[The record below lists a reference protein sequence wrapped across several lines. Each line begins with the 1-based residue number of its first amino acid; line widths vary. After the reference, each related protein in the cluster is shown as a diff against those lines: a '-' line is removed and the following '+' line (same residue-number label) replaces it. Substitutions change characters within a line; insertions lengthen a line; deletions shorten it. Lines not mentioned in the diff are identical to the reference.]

1 MPPTN
6 ELETERR
13 QRRSSE
19 RLNVWQAVMLALLV
33 IVVAAL
39 TGWAGHIQGQRDAAG
54 SQAASNAD
62 AAKSLAGRV
71 KAACAT
77 TTDEG
82 RSLRQAGLCDEAS
95 RVESRVRDAPA
106 PTAGAPGPAGPI
118 GPAGRPGSPGQDG
131 RQGRGG
137 RPGRDATGAPGLP
150 GRDGQPGKDATGAPG
165 KDGAP
170 GPKGDPGDD
179 GANGDNGQP
188 GKDGPAG
195 APGGDGQAGP
205 AGPAGAPGHDGKDG
219 ADGKD
224 GRGLASLACQGGHL
238 VATFTDGTT
247 STVAGATVCATPGP
261 SPIPTAT
268 PTP

>member
-1 MPPTN
+1 MPQMKN

-19 RLNVWQAVMLALLV
+19 RLNVWQAAMLAVL
-33 IVVAAL
+33 IIAVAAL

-77 TTDEG
+77 STDEG

-131 RQGRGG
+131 RSVTGSAG
-137 RPGRDATGAPGLP
+137 RPGRDATGKAGAAGRPGKDATGVP
-150 GRDGQPGKDATGAPG
+150 GRDGQPGKDATGEPG
-165 KDGAP
+165 KDGV
-170 GPKGDPGDD
+170 
-179 GANGDNGQP
+179 
-188 GKDGPAG
+188 
-195 APGGDGQAGP
+195 
-205 AGPAGAPGHDGKDG
+205 DGKDG
-219 ADGKD
+219 ADSTVPGPKGDKGDPGQPGRDATGAPGKD
-224 GRGLASLACQGGHL
+224 GRGLASLACRGGRL

-247 STVAGATVCATPGP
+247 STVTGATVCATPDP
-261 SPIPTAT
+261 SPTPTAT

>member
-13 QRRSSE
+13 QRQSSE
-19 RLNVWQAVMLALLV
+19 RLNVWQAAMLALLV
-33 IVVAAL
+33 VVVAAL

-77 TTDEG
+77 STDEG

-95 RVESRVRDAPA
+95 RVESRVRGAPA
-106 PTAGAPGPAGPI
+106 PTGQAVPGPAGPVGASGQPGRSVT
-118 GPAGRPGSPGQDG
+118 GPA
-131 RQGRGG
+131 G
-137 RPGRDATGAPGLP
+137 RPGRDATGKAGAA
-150 GRDGQPGKDATGAPG
+150 GRPGKDATGAAG
-165 KDGAP
+165 KDATGQAGADSTVP
-170 GPKGDPGDD
+170 GPKGDKGDP
-179 GANGDNGQP
+179 GQP
-188 GKDGPAG
+188 GRDATG
-195 APGGDGQAGP
+195 AP
-205 AGPAGAPGHDGKDG
+205 GKDG

-224 GRGLASLACQGGHL
+224 GRGLASLTCDDGHL

-247 STVAGATVCATPGP
+247 STVTGATVCATPDP

>member
-1 MPPTN
+1 MQPTN

-19 RLNVWQAVMLALLV
+19 RLNVWQAAMLALLV
-33 IVVAAL
+33 IMVAAL

-77 TTDEG
+77 STDEG

-106 PTAGAPGPAGPI
+106 PTAGAPGPAGPM
-118 GPAGRPGSPGQDG
+118 GPAGRPGKDATGE
-131 RQGRGG
+131 RGPAG
-137 RPGRDATGAPGLP
+137 RPGHDATGKTGAAGRPGKDATGVP

-165 KDGAP
+165 RDATGAPGKDGADSTVP
-170 GPKGDPGDD
+170 GPKGDKGDP
-179 GANGDNGQP
+179 GQP
-188 GKDGPAG
+188 GRDATG
-195 APGGDGQAGP
+195 AP
-205 AGPAGAPGHDGKDG
+205 GKDG

-224 GRGLASLACQGGHL
+224 GRGLVSLACQGGRL
-238 VATFTDGTT
+238 VATFTDGTA
-247 STVAGATVCATPGP
+247 STVAGATVCATPNP

>member
-1 MPPTN
+1 MQPTN

-19 RLNVWQAVMLALLV
+19 RLNVWQAAMLALLV

-77 TTDEG
+77 GTDEG

-131 RQGRGG
+131 RSVTGPAG
-137 RPGRDATGAPGLP
+137 RPGRDATGKAGAAGRPGKDATGVP
-150 GRDGQPGKDATGAPG
+150 GRDGQPGKDATGEPG
-165 KDGAP
+165 KDGV
-170 GPKGDPGDD
+170 
-179 GANGDNGQP
+179 
-188 GKDGPAG
+188 
-195 APGGDGQAGP
+195 
-205 AGPAGAPGHDGKDG
+205 DGKDG
-219 ADGKD
+219 ADSTVPGPKGD
-224 GRGLASLACQGGHL
+224 KGDPGQPGRDATGERGPAGRGIVSIACDSDGNLRVRWTDSAPGDPGDI
-238 VATFTDGTT
+238 VSGATACKSQPT
-247 STVAGATVCATPGP
+247 STP
-261 SPIPTAT
+261 S
-268 PTP
+268 

>member
-13 QRRSSE
+13 QRQSSE
-19 RLNVWQAVMLALLV
+19 RLNVWQAAMLALLV

-77 TTDEG
+77 STDEG

-95 RVESRVRDAPA
+95 RVESRVRGAPA
-106 PTAGAPGPAGPI
+106 PTGQAVPGPAGPVGASGQPGRSVT
-118 GPAGRPGSPGQDG
+118 GPA
-131 RQGRGG
+131 G
-137 RPGRDATGAPGLP
+137 RPGRDATGKAGAA
-150 GRDGQPGKDATGAPG
+150 GRPGKDATGAPG
-165 KDGAP
+165 EDATGQAGADSTVP
-170 GPKGDPGDD
+170 GPKGDKGDP
-179 GANGDNGQP
+179 GQP
-188 GKDGPAG
+188 GRDATG
-195 APGGDGQAGP
+195 AP
-205 AGPAGAPGHDGKDG
+205 GKDG

-224 GRGLASLACQGGHL
+224 GRGLASLACDDGHL

-247 STVAGATVCATPGP
+247 STVTGATVCATPDP

>member
-1 MPPTN
+1 MQPTH

-19 RLNVWQAVMLALLV
+19 RLNVWQAVLLALLV

-77 TTDEG
+77 STDEG

-95 RVESRVRDAPA
+95 RIESRVRDAPA

-118 GPAGRPGSPGQDG
+118 GPAGRPGRDATGKAGAAGRPGKDATGQ
-131 RQGRGG
+131 
-137 RPGRDATGAPGLP
+137 PGRDATGAPGQP
-150 GRDGQPGKDATGAPG
+150 GRDATGQPGADSTVPGPKGDKGDPGQPGKDATGERGPAGRGIVSIACDSDGNLRVRWTDSAP
-165 KDGAP
+165 
-170 GPKGDPGDD
+170 GDPGDIV
-179 GANGDNGQP
+179 
-188 GKDGPAG
+188 
-195 APGGDGQAGP
+195 
-205 AGPAGAPGHDGKDG
+205 
-219 ADGKD
+219 
-224 GRGLASLACQGGHL
+224 S
-238 VATFTDGTT
+238 
-247 STVAGATVCATPGP
+247 GATACKSQPTSMP
-261 SPIPTAT
+261 S
-268 PTP
+268 

>member
-1 MPPTN
+1 MQPTN

-19 RLNVWQAVMLALLV
+19 RLNVWQAAMLALLV

-77 TTDEG
+77 STDEG

-95 RVESRVRDAPA
+95 RVESRVRGGPA
-106 PTAGAPGPAGPI
+106 PTGQAVPGPAGPVGASGQPGRSVT
-118 GPAGRPGSPGQDG
+118 GPA
-131 RQGRGG
+131 G
-137 RPGRDATGAPGLP
+137 RPGRDATGKAGAA
-150 GRDGQPGKDATGAPG
+150 GRPGKDATGAPG
-165 KDGAP
+165 EDATGQAGADSTVP
-170 GPKGDPGDD
+170 GPKGDKGDP
-179 GANGDNGQP
+179 GQP
-188 GKDGPAG
+188 GRDATG
-195 APGGDGQAGP
+195 AP
-205 AGPAGAPGHDGKDG
+205 GKDG

-224 GRGLASLACQGGHL
+224 GRGLASLACDDGRL
-238 VATFTDGTT
+238 VATFTDGAT
-247 STVAGATVCATPGP
+247 STVTGATVCATPNP

>member
-1 MPPTN
+1 MQPTN

-19 RLNVWQAVMLALLV
+19 RLNVWQAVLLALLV

-77 TTDEG
+77 STDEG

-95 RVESRVRDAPA
+95 RIESRVRDAPA

-118 GPAGRPGSPGQDG
+118 GPAGRPGRDATGKAGAAGRPGKDATGQ
-131 RQGRGG
+131 
-137 RPGRDATGAPGLP
+137 PGRDATGAPGQP
-150 GRDGQPGKDATGAPG
+150 GRDATGQPGADSTVPGPKGDKGDPGQPGKDATGERGPAGRGIVSIACDSDGNLRVIWTDSAP
-165 KDGAP
+165 
-170 GPKGDPGDD
+170 GDPGDIV
-179 GANGDNGQP
+179 
-188 GKDGPAG
+188 
-195 APGGDGQAGP
+195 
-205 AGPAGAPGHDGKDG
+205 
-219 ADGKD
+219 
-224 GRGLASLACQGGHL
+224 S
-238 VATFTDGTT
+238 
-247 STVAGATVCATPGP
+247 GATACKSQPTSMP
-261 SPIPTAT
+261 S
-268 PTP
+268 

>member
-13 QRRSSE
+13 QRQSSE
-19 RLNVWQAVMLALLV
+19 RLNVWQAAMLALLV

-77 TTDEG
+77 STDEG

-118 GPAGRPGSPGQDG
+118 GPAGKPGSPGQPG
-131 RQGRGG
+131 RSVTGPAG
-137 RPGRDATGAPGLP
+137 RPGRDATGKAGAA
-150 GRDGQPGKDATGAPG
+150 GRPGKDATGAAG
-165 KDGAP
+165 KDATGQAGADSTVP
-170 GPKGDPGDD
+170 GPKGDKGDPGQA
-179 GANGDNGQP
+179 GADSTVPGPKGDKGDPGQP
-188 GKDGPAG
+188 GRDATGERGPAG
-195 APGGDGQAGP
+195 RGIVSIACDSDGNLRVRWTDSAPGDPGDIVS
-205 AGPAGAPGHDGKDG
+205 GAT
-219 ADGKD
+219 
-224 GRGLASLACQGGHL
+224 ACKSQP
-238 VATFTDGTT
+238 T
-247 STVAGATVCATPGP
+247 STP
-261 SPIPTAT
+261 S
-268 PTP
+268 

>member
-95 RVESRVRDAPA
+95 RVESQVRDAPA

-118 GPAGRPGSPGQDG
+118 GPAGRPGSPGQPG
-131 RQGRGG
+131 RSVTGPAG
-137 RPGRDATGAPGLP
+137 RPGRDATGKAGAA
-150 GRDGQPGKDATGAPG
+150 GRPGKDATGAAG
-165 KDGAP
+165 KDATGQAGADSTVP
-170 GPKGDPGDD
+170 GPKGDKGDP
-179 GANGDNGQP
+179 GQP
-188 GKDGPAG
+188 GRDATGERGPAG
-195 APGGDGQAGP
+195 RGIVSIACDSDGNLRVRWTDSAPGDPGDIVS
-205 AGPAGAPGHDGKDG
+205 GAI
-219 ADGKD
+219 
-224 GRGLASLACQGGHL
+224 ACKSQP
-238 VATFTDGTT
+238 T
-247 STVAGATVCATPGP
+247 STP
-261 SPIPTAT
+261 S
-268 PTP
+268 

>member
-13 QRRSSE
+13 QRQSSE
-19 RLNVWQAVMLALLV
+19 RLNVWQAAMLALLV
-33 IVVAAL
+33 VVVAAL

-77 TTDEG
+77 STDEG

-95 RVESRVRDAPA
+95 RVESRVRGAPA
-106 PTAGAPGPAGPI
+106 PTGQAVPGPAGPVGASGQPGRSVT
-118 GPAGRPGSPGQDG
+118 GPA
-131 RQGRGG
+131 G
-137 RPGRDATGAPGLP
+137 RPGRDATGKAGAA
-150 GRDGQPGKDATGAPG
+150 GRPGKDATGAAG
-165 KDGAP
+165 KDATGQAGADSTVP
-170 GPKGDPGDD
+170 GPKGDKGDP
-179 GANGDNGQP
+179 GQP
-188 GKDGPAG
+188 GRDATG
-195 APGGDGQAGP
+195 AP
-205 AGPAGAPGHDGKDG
+205 GKDG

-224 GRGLASLACQGGHL
+224 GRGLASLACDDGHL

-247 STVAGATVCATPGP
+247 STVTGATVCATPDP

>member
-13 QRRSSE
+13 QRQSSE
-19 RLNVWQAVMLALLV
+19 RLNVWQAAMLALLV

-77 TTDEG
+77 STDEG

-95 RVESRVRDAPA
+95 RVESRVRGAPA
-106 PTAGAPGPAGPI
+106 PTGQAVPGPAGPVGASGQPGRSVT
-118 GPAGRPGSPGQDG
+118 GPA
-131 RQGRGG
+131 G
-137 RPGRDATGAPGLP
+137 RPGRDATGKAGAA
-150 GRDGQPGKDATGAPG
+150 GRPGKDATGAAG
-165 KDGAP
+165 KDATGQAGADSTVP
-170 GPKGDPGDD
+170 GPKGDKGDP
-179 GANGDNGQP
+179 GQP
-188 GKDGPAG
+188 GRDATG
-195 APGGDGQAGP
+195 AP
-205 AGPAGAPGHDGKDG
+205 GKDG

-224 GRGLASLACQGGHL
+224 GRGLASLACDDGHL
-238 VATFTDGTT
+238 VATFTDDTT
-247 STVAGATVCATPGP
+247 STVTGATVCATPDP

>member
-19 RLNVWQAVMLALLV
+19 RLNVWQAAMLALLV

-77 TTDEG
+77 STDEG

-95 RVESRVRDAPA
+95 RIESRVRDAPA

-118 GPAGRPGSPGQDG
+118 GPAGRPGSPGRDG
-131 RQGRGG
+131 QQGRGG
-137 RPGRDATGAPGLP
+137 RPGRDATGAP

-165 KDGAP
+165 KDGA
-170 GPKGDPGDD
+170 
-179 GANGDNGQP
+179 NGNDGQP

-195 APGGDGQAGP
+195 APGDDGQAGP
-205 AGPAGAPGHDGKDG
+205 AGPAGVPGHDGKDG

-224 GRGLASLACQGGHL
+224 GRGLASLACDDAHL
-238 VATFTDGTT
+238 VATFTDGTM
-247 STVAGATVCATPGP
+247 STVAGATVCATPDP
-261 SPIPTAT
+261 SPTTAT

>member
-1 MPPTN
+1 MQPTN

-13 QRRSSE
+13 QRQSSE
-19 RLNVWQAVMLALLV
+19 RLNVWQAAMLALLV

-77 TTDEG
+77 STDEG

-95 RVESRVRDAPA
+95 RIESRVRDAPA

-118 GPAGRPGSPGQDG
+118 GPAGRPGRDATGKAGAAGRPGKDATGQPGRDATGAPGQPG
-131 RQGRGG
+131 RDATGQPGADSTVPGPKGDKGDPG
-137 RPGRDATGAPGLP
+137 RPGRDATGAPG
-150 GRDGQPGKDATGAPG
+150 
-165 KDGAP
+165 
-170 GPKGDPGDD
+170 
-179 GANGDNGQP
+179 
-188 GKDGPAG
+188 
-195 APGGDGQAGP
+195 
-205 AGPAGAPGHDGKDG
+205 KDG
-219 ADGKD
+219 ADGRA
-224 GRGLASLACQGGHL
+224 GRSLASLACDGGHL

-247 STVAGATVCATPGP
+247 STVAGATVCTTPEP
-261 SPIPTAT
+261 TPIPTAT